1 MTESLQRV
9 AIRTMIL
16 DMDTTARERVAAEVR
31 AELARK
37 DIPIAELAAA
47 TGINLRVLGRK
58 LSGSSPI
65 GVEELISIATAL
77 DVRPSALI
85 QSAHLAAAAA

>member
-1 MTESLQRV
+1 
-9 AIRTMIL
+9 
-16 DMDTTARERVAAEVR
+16 MDTARERVAAEVR
-31 AELARK
+31 AELARRG
-37 DIPIAELAAA
+37 IPVGDLAEA

-65 GVEELISIATAL
+65 GVEELIAIATAL
-77 DVRPSALI
+77 GVRPSTLI